1 MKTHSAQDDASLIHQ
16 KQSCKRTEL
25 PMFQVLFSICILKD
39 SNAKMSPAKNRINIT
54 HNAFA
59 TGVMSKNRYVSAA
72 SIDLL
77 KKK

>member
-1 MKTHSAQDDASLIHQ
+1 
-16 KQSCKRTEL
+16 
-25 PMFQVLFSICILKD
+25 MFQAPSSICILKD
-39 SNAKMSPAKNRINIT
+39 SNAKMSTTKNSINIA

-59 TGVMSKNRYVSAA
+59 TGAMSKNRYVSAA